1 MKKRHLKRV
10 IALACIAAL
19 SLTGCN
25 SFVTED
31 VTSYP
36 LVSKLTTAEV
46 IDYYAKSLEY
56 DAIVSR
62 NVEVHETEYV
72 TYDVTGEKAERLKG
86 LVGKAEAILANT
98 EYDVTEEN
106 LAIMSPDTF
115 GYIKTTIDNESL
127 SNSNIKQ
134 IKGALGYYFVDVEYD
149 IAPSQIGAFKQ
160 TANLVSLD
168 GALYED
174 PLTHEWKVDTAY
186 IQQVVNKMNQYYLD
200 NLIFKE
206 ASFDESTCKITIEKG
221 HLPVGKIQNFTND
234 NTFYSD
240 ESLIN
245 GEDTTDE
252 NVEGTENTE
261 ESEDVLG
268 AINDVIDEQQHE
280 NTEETEETESTEV
293 ADDAENTEGN
303 ENITNENGE
312 ETENTEDVNS
322 DNQSIDDFDKS
333 TISGDFSTVTGGT
346 SVTQYNSITSEDRKI
361 QLDINLINSI
371 VGSSLKHSSEMPP
384 LDTVYDIP
392 ESNGDISGYGISN
405 GGGDGLKVF
414 GFDRS
419 QLSGKLTIRYVFK
432 DDSTGSGEILGTN
445 AYIIDE
451 EITTGIKQ
459 AENNILVPD
468 FLMTEFEKLIERSDR
483 LQADNMLA
491 SSLSGNVYE
500 DIGIGILMGT
510 KGRSTNT
517 LKCMSTIRQVIDR
530 DTMNNAYVI
539 EVESTV
545 IDGARDVDCYGTYR
559 DKSYV
564 VIQQQGTE
572 FKIIDWARIS
582 RQVTKEAPINPDS
595 AIIKR
600 LVALNLAGE
609 IPEESKDSIK
619 KLLSDLY
626 TAGTNRILRGPKELE
641 VNGQVITVEKGM
653 YDCFQNDTSILPE
666 SDLEYIN
673 SSLRNKLTNKGIDV
687 QAIYSGIVTD
697 WIGGYDNQAEFTTE
711 ELITYVG
718 TGEAHYMQVY
728 YLVSNLNDVWV
739 IDEMTILDEYKVT
752 DPNILQ
758 SIKER
763 VGQ

>member
-1 MKKRHLKRV
+1 MKKIHLKRV
-10 IALACIAAL
+10 TALACTAVL

-106 LAIMSPDTF
+106 LAVMSPDTF
-115 GYIKTTIDNESL
+115 GYIKATIDNESI
-127 SNSNIKQ
+127 SNGNIKQ

-160 TANLVSLD
+160 TANLVSLN

-174 PLTHEWKVDTAY
+174 PLTNEWKVDTAY

-221 HLPVGKIQNFTND
+221 HLPVGEIQNFTND

-240 ESLIN
+240 GSLLN
-245 GEDTTDE
+245 GED
-252 NVEGTENTE
+252 
-261 ESEDVLG
+261 
-268 AINDVIDEQQHE
+268 AID
-280 NTEETEETESTEV
+280 
-293 ADDAENTEGN
+293 
-303 ENITNENGE
+303 ENGE
-312 ETENTEDVNS
+312 ETENTEESGDLLGAVN
-322 DNQSIDDFDKS
+322 DTIDEQQKENTEATEETENTEESETIIDENNDETITIESEDKGTQNLGDFDKS
-333 TISGDFSTVTGGT
+333 TISSDFSTVTGGT

-361 QLDINLINSI
+361 QLDIDLINSI

-392 ESNGDISGYGISN
+392 ESNGNISGYGISN

-419 QLSGKLTIRYVFK
+419 QLSGKLIIRYVFK

-468 FLMTEFEKLIERSDR
+468 FLMLEFEKLIERSDR
-483 LQADNMLA
+483 LQVDNMLA

-510 KGRSTNT
+510 KDRSTNT
-517 LKCMSTIRQVIDR
+517 LKYMSTIRQVIDR

-572 FKIIDWARIS
+572 FKIIDWARVS
-582 RQVTKEAPINPDS
+582 RQVTNEAPINPDS
-595 AIIKR
+595 ATIKR

-752 DPNILQ
+752 DPTLLQ